1 MEAVEVAVVEE
12 EASAEEAV
20 VAVEEVGEADSLLEA
35 RTGVAGEAGVEA
47 EGVSTGEHSPYL
59 INSSPAIKLCACE
72 DVRSFGR
79 ENERYGLSSYENM
92 HVYTFEPPSYALFLA
107 DKKNV
112 EKSPKLNENLGKL
125 NINITRN

>member
-59 INSSPAIKLCACE
+59 INSSPSIKLCACE
-72 DVRSFGR
+72 EVRPFGR
-79 ENERYGLSSYENM
+79 ENERCGLSPYENIAC
-92 HVYTFEPPSYALFLA
+92 VYPRATIICFI
-107 DKKNV
+107 
-112 EKSPKLNENLGKL
+112 LG
-125 NINITRN
+125 R